1 MEEGLGLGR
10 PGKFHTHMNW
20 ARKEERKGIPG
31 RGPGIFKDLEVHK
44 IMGSLGN
51 SKRLF
56 VAGAEGAW

>member
-1 MEEGLGLGR
+1 MS
-10 PGKFHTHMNW
+10 W

-31 RGPGIFKDLEVHK
+31 CGPGIFKGLEGHK